1 MRGLTNHTGIKRQRS
16 PNSHASVSRQWFR
29 KGLLPKGLK
38 GIDGERAV
46 ALVLSAKRGGNRAL
60 WAKAL
65 GFGMAY
71 QGCCRSGFLRW
82 HGLLQG
88 LKMGQEHIS
97 LDTAPE
103 ELVQSGSVSDMPHE
117 SVPESQIEAEMPVCQ
132 PGVGFTRPAFLVP
145 WAAHTC

>member
-1 MRGLTNHTGIKRQRS
+1 MGTELFGQKPLFLGCLT
-16 PNSHASVSRQWFR
+16 
-29 KGLLPKGLK
+29 
-38 GIDGERAV
+38 
-46 ALVLSAKRGGNRAL
+46 GGVV
-60 WAKAL
+60 
-65 GFGMAY
+65 
-71 QGCCRSGFLRW
+71 GFLRW

-117 SVPESQIEAEMPVCQ
+117 SVPEPQIEAEMPVCQ